1 MDISVQAVPL
11 FSSLL
16 LLAGNCSLSV
26 KGKTVGKSRVGQVG
40 FSWL

>member
-16 LLAGNCSLSV
+16 LLAGNCLSV